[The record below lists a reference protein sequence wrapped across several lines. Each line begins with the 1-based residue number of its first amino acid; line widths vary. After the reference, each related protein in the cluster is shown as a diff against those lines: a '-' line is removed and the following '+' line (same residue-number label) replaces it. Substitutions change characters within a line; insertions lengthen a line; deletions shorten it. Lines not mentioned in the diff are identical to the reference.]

1 MLIVARE
8 LIHAVKMLFTTTKYR
23 LILLGIVLLA
33 AMISVSE
40 LAVAKLF
47 TKIISHEKT
56 LSHTKMIILVII
68 FFIFFGI
75 TKAGHFL
82 QRIYKVKFFDDSFKA
97 SNSKVNG
104 AKENWRWSLAFELTN
119 LLSTCT
125 QLLVILIFF
134 AYLSWHFAL
143 LNILVVIVIFQFY
156 GNLFSKQLHA
166 QRGFV
171 RARRNK
177 ENVTNAVRIGT
188 RIRSG
193 EIGILISGIALMVLL
208 GALIYLSYVGGISK
222 SNTIVLFF
230 GLKMQNSNFSN
241 ISTALM
247 RFARAR
253 TNSEEDDED

>member
-8 LIHAVKMLFTTTKYR
+8 LLYAVKTLFTTTR
-23 LILLGIVLLA
+23 HRFILLGLVLIA

-40 LAVAKLF
+40 LAVAKIF
-47 TKIISHEKT
+47 TKIIGHEKQMDQ
-56 LSHTKMIILVII
+56 TKLIMLVIV
-68 FFIFFGI
+68 FFLFFGM

-82 QRIYKVKFFDDSFKA
+82 QRVYKVKFFDNAFKA
-97 SNSKVNG
+97 SITEVPSS
-104 AKENWRWSLAFELTN
+104 KENWRWSLAFELTN

-125 QLLVILIFF
+125 QLGVIILFF
-134 AYLSWHFAL
+134 AYLSWHFAVI
-143 LNILVVIVIFQFY
+143 NILVVLAIFQVY
-156 GNLFSKQLHA
+156 GKLFSRQLDA

-171 RARRNK
+171 RARKNN
-177 ENVTNAVRIGT
+177 EIITNAVRIGT
-188 RIRSG
+188 RIKSG
-193 EIGILISGIALMVLL
+193 EIGILISGIAMLILL
-208 GALIYLSYVGGISK
+208 GVLIYLSYISGIST

-253 TNSEEDDED
+253 TNSE